1 VTLKENLLR
10 TAVMGAMASVVK
22 DINDAQRKTL
32 LDELLTHYRETGNK
46 SYSVALPSGDKA
58 ANLTLNESKPETRI
72 SNEDVFFN
80 WCAEHRPDLLETI
93 EHDAVP
99 AWTQTIE
106 HPATEAWTEV
116 RVLPAAAAHVVKDYR
131 LAGDMYV
138 TDEGE
143 PVDGI
148 EYTPAPEPSKFT
160 LTYTAKDRGLSMVQ
174 AWRDGL
180 IPITLD
186 KNLPQVG
193 VS

>member
-1 VTLKENLLR
+1 MTLKENLLR

-99 AWTQTIE
+99 AWTQVIE

-131 LAGDMYV
+131 LAGDVYV

-143 PVDGI
+143 PVEGI
-148 EYTPAPEPSKFT
+148 EYRPAPEPSKFT